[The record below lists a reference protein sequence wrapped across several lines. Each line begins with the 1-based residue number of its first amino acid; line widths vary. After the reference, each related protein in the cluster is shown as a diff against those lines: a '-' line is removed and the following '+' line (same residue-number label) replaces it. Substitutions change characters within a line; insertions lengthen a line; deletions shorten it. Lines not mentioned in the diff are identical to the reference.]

1 MSEIVTTNH
10 GAVRELQLNRPPAN
24 ALSPGLIRAL
34 KEAVE
39 AAPER
44 RRPSPG
50 ALRHFLECS
59 PPGWMCRC
67 W

>member
-1 MSEIVTTNH
+1 MSEIVTTDH

-39 AAPER
+39 AAPGD
-44 RRPSPG
+44 G
-50 ALRHFLECS
+50 ARALDRKS
-59 PPGWMCRC
+59 VV
-67 W
+67 